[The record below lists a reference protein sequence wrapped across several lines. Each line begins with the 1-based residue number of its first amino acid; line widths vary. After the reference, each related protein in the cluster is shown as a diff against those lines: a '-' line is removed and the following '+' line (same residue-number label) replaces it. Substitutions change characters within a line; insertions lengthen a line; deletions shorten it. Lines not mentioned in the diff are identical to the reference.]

1 MLFPQMSPAAV
12 GSVNVFFSE
21 NFYFL
26 NERVLVSA
34 HKKISFLKN
43 AGHLS
48 IYNLDLKKRKAG

>member
-1 MLFPQMSPAAV
+1 M